1 MCLAVHGQ
9 MLVST
14 IFPEVIC
21 HTYFL
26 CIQMKFLMTTQ
37 RESKWQKED
46 LMKMNMFILERK
58 ICFGQQL

>member
-1 MCLAVHGQ
+1 
-9 MLVST
+9 
-14 IFPEVIC
+14 
-21 HTYFL
+21 
-26 CIQMKFLMTTQ
+26 MKFLMTTQ